1 MFRLEAKIKQIK
13 LLVLFFHFFF
23 FYFSLGYL
31 AAPSP
36 QAENIDV
43 CINMAPSIFTT

>member
-1 MFRLEAKIKQIK
+1 MYIFVTYGRPQIQNI
-13 LLVLFFHFFF
+13 LQ
-23 FYFSLGYL
+23 GNL

-43 CINMAPSIFTT
+43 CINMAPSSFTI